1 MMRELESHI
10 FTEIKID
17 ATADQVWA
25 VLTDLEKLPEWS
37 SSFQGVNK
45 PMALGEVSTAYF
57 KNPIT
62 GSMMEFTHKVIV
74 YEEGRAFG
82 WSGDMMLGRQDH
94 HIFRITELPDG
105 CAIFKQEDG
114 LNGKKRNFLIRLIEA
129 QIAKMYD
136 KFNRELKERVE
147 SLYPR
152 S

>member
-1 MMRELESHI
+1 
-10 FTEIKID
+10 
-17 ATADQVWA
+17 
-25 VLTDLEKLPEWS
+25 
-37 SSFQGVNK
+37 
-45 PMALGEVSTAYF
+45 
-57 KNPIT
+57 
-62 GSMMEFTHKVIV
+62 
-74 YEEGRAFG
+74 
-82 WSGDMMLGRQDH
+82 MLGRQDH

-129 QIAKMYD
+129 QIAKMYE